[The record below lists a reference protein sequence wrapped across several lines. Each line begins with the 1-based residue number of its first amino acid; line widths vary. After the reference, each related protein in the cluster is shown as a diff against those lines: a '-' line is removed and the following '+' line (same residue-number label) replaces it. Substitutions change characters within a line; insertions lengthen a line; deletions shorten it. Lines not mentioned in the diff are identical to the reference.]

1 MYLCAHCQQAQKG
14 FLFCTLFGFTFHWI
28 PKNPANGHVGG
39 ARCWHAL
46 PATKHPLFLSKKA
59 WRQEIQQCISVHL
72 CHILKPDE
80 CCILLNSCKDGGQH
94 WKSDWAW
101 YFTVNLSKSK
111 QCHCVPGVDGGP
123 GSPLSLQHTLLLPG
137 ARQRGGGGAGER
149 AFTRAA
155 QSFTTGGLQSWKSVR
170 TRVRPG
176 RCSPAVFPVQHQ
188 TAEASRKKLEEEV
201 TAFLSVLK
209 NDGLAESK
217 IFQRL
222 SNTPYTLQLGLM
234 NAWVCSIAIS
244 VKASNS
250 LALA

>member
-1 MYLCAHCQQAQKG
+1 MLTYS
-14 FLFCTLFGFTFHWI
+14 T
-28 PKNPANGHVGG
+28 
-39 ARCWHAL
+39 L

-59 WRQEIQQCISVHL
+59 WWQEIQQCILDHL
-72 CHILKPDE
+72 LHIPKPDE
-80 CCILLNSCKDGGQH
+80 CHILLNSCEDGGQH

-101 YFTVNLSKSK
+101 CFTVNPSKSK

-137 ARQRGGGGAGER
+137 AGQRGGGGARER
-149 AFTRAA
+149 TFTGTA

-188 TAEASRKKLEEEV
+188 TAEASRRKLEEEV

-217 IFQRL
+217 VFQRL
-222 SNTPYTLQLGLM
+222 PNTWIPYSWVLM
-234 NAWVCSIAIS
+234 HTWACSISIS
-244 VKASNS
+244 VKASNTSAS
-250 LALA
+250 L